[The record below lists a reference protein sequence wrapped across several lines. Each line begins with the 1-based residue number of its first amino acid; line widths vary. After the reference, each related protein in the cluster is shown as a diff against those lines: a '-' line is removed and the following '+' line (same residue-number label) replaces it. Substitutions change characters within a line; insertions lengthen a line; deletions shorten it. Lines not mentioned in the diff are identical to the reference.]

1 MATLGFSENSEIS
14 ETPGNAGFKD
24 QVLAINWIQKS
35 RLQWRFNRMTIAG
48 QSSGVSVPMSTGL
61 FSSNDCNQWC
71 NNLANEIYWMFAEKQ
86 AQL

>member
-1 MATLGFSENSEIS
+1 MGFSEYSEIS

-48 QSSGVSVPMSTGL
+48 QSAGAMSVNVPMSTGL

-71 NNLANEIYWMFAEKQ
+71 NNLANEI
-86 AQL
+86 